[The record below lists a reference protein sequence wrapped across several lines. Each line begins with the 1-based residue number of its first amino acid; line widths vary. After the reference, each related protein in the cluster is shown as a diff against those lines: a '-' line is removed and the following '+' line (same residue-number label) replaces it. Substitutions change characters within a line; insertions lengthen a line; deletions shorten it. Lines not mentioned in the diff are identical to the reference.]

1 MNILI
6 IGNCGVGKTYIMTEL
21 LKHFK
26 CEQSKQVEQVH
37 YNTNDSKVLY
47 KYMNEPKPETRHLRN
62 QINIIG
68 KYDGSTFQGS
78 DRLSMSVMTSV
89 DKYLATEQ
97 GVNIFEGDRFT
108 NGKFIAKA
116 KPYIIKILG
125 NGKEGREKRGSQ
137 QTDRQIKSISTRV
150 SNIEADAEVDSSEL
164 VLIAL
169 KKILTHDIKKELT
182 KFTDV
187 WKPQQLNLF

>member
-21 LKHFK
+21 INHFK
-26 CEQSKQVEQVH
+26 CNQSKQLEQIH
-37 YNTNDSKVLY
+37 YNTNESQVLY
-47 KYMNEPKPETRHLRN
+47 NKMNDLTPLNK
-62 QINIIG
+62 INIVG
-68 KYDGSTFQGS
+68 RYDGSTFQGS

-89 DKYLATEQ
+89 DNYLSTVQ
-97 GVNIFEGDRFT
+97 GLNIFEGDRFT

-125 NGKEGREKRGSQ
+125 NGAEGRKLRGSE
-137 QTDRQIKSISTRV
+137 QTERQIKSISTRV
-150 SNIEADAEVDSSEL
+150 SNISADAEVDNST
-164 VLIAL
+164 IAL
-169 KKILTHDIKKELT
+169 FCLKSILSNDIKKELT

-187 WKPQQLNLF
+187 YKPQQLNLF